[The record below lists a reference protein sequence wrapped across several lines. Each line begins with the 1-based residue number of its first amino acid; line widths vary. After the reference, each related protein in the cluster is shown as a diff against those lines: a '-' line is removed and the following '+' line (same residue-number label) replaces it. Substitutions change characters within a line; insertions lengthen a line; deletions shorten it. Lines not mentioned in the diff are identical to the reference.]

1 MKVNIETMLKKNFS
15 WTLVS
20 FYPEYES
27 LLPLSIDGK
36 WPGENFGLWFWHEK
50 LNQTCRQ
57 LHMAMLMIL
66 TLDVLA
72 RIEYQ
77 CEMLTSMTK
86 SLTCPICV
94 ALKLAINLTGNPRS
108 TLHRDWHKIQW
119 RFIGHMWPS

>member
-1 MKVNIETMLKKNFS
+1 
-15 WTLVS
+15 
-20 FYPEYES
+20 
-27 LLPLSIDGK
+27 
-36 WPGENFGLWFWHEK
+36 
-50 LNQTCRQ
+50 
-57 LHMAMLMIL
+57 MLMIL

-108 TLHRDWHKIQW
+108 TLHRDTGMG
-119 RFIGHMWPS
+119 FNEDLLATCGPS